1 MTDYPVPPISQRTV
15 KLCWEACGHMLW
27 DWRHR
32 EDAGMRARY
41 AQTAG
46 HYTSLDTGLAA
57 AQMDKFYRRLGLRSL
72 WKAKG
77 ANVRYALQWSP
88 VIVTSVLEQRGHAMV
103 VAGTNNGQYTL
114 INPCFLASFDFT
126 QAANDSCSVGNTR
139 MNEAELDGSLGEAI
153 WYW

>member
-27 DWRHR
+27 DWRYR
-32 EDAGMRARY
+32 DDAGMRARY

-103 VAGTNNGQYTL
+103 VAGTNIRIYILDNGTL
-114 INPCFLASFDFT
+114 MGDKSTHEHDIPA
-126 QAANDSCSVGNTR
+126 TR
-139 MNEAELDGSLGEAI
+139 VQRRDRSPRSS
-153 WYW
+153 